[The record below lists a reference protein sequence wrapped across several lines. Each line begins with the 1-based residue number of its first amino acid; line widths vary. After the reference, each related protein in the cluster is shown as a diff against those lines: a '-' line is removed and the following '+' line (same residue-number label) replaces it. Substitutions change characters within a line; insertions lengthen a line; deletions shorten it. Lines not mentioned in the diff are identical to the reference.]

1 LRENFEGDGGKAK
14 KMLEMVKQTD
24 GVREEKDAT
33 KHPDSNSGMQ
43 PMNVELLEKGNGKKV
58 PVGEK
63 EENKKKVTYKKTYG
77 LEETRVR

>member
-1 LRENFEGDGGKAK
+1 
-14 KMLEMVKQTD
+14 MLEMVKQTD
-24 GVREEKDAT
+24 GVREQTHAT

-58 PVGEK
+58 QVGGK
-63 EENKKKVTYKKTYG
+63 EENKKVTYKKSYG

>member
-1 LRENFEGDGGKAK
+1 
-14 KMLEMVKQTD
+14 MLEMVKQTD

-43 PMNVELLEKGNGKKV
+43 PMNVELLEKGNGKKGQ
-58 PVGEK
+58 VGGK
-63 EENKKKVTYKKTYG
+63 EENKKVTYKKSYG

>member
-43 PMNVELLEKGNGKKV
+43 PMNVELLEKGNGKKCRW
-58 PVGEK
+58 
-63 EENKKKVTYKKTYG
+63 EERKKIKRK
-77 LEETRVR
+77 